1 MARARLSACLIV
13 KDESDQ
19 LPRCLRSLAPVADQV
34 VVVDTG
40 SRDGTVEVAR
50 AHGARV
56 AVVPWRGD
64 FSAARNAALG
74 LASGD
79 WILVLDADEE
89 LDDSTLPQLR
99 QALSAPG
106 AEAYWCR
113 VVSYLGE
120 TPDDGNVVENQSVRL
135 FRNRR
140 AYRFRGRIHEQILPA
155 LAEAGAQP
163 QASPVTILHYG
174 YLSSVVAL
182 KQKIAR
188 NAALLEEETARHPED
203 AFSWFNLGTEHLRAQ
218 RLAEAE
224 EAFRR
229 SLLLTGPE
237 KPRYL
242 SVAVRNLVLT
252 LRAQGK
258 HAEVLEV
265 LRQYQS
271 VFPDYTDLVYL
282 EGLTHADLLDWESVE
297 GAMRRALE
305 LGDAPSEHYLVLHGA
320 GGELARL
327 WLGIAEAERGRG
339 SSALRSIAAAAD
351 ALPHDPLALEH
362 LARLALRLEGPAG
375 ALARLLPV
383 ARRGT
388 QAARRVAR
396 ALAKAG
402 AYAEA
407 LTALRAGDDSEDPQ
421 VAVFV
426 GECLFRLGRISEAI
440 ETFLGVP
447 EGHPARLPALLDAVV
462 ASLVAGD
469 DRAAGEYLA
478 RAQALEPRGVDVLFR
493 AFRAVLEVVRGT
505 GGRIDVPDDERP
517 VALAL
522 VRNLVRAAL
531 SQGQTRLASRLS
543 LLLRLLGLSDGE
555 ALCLMGKLAYLSG
568 CGDLA
573 GQYLSRAYAQG
584 GLDAEG
590 CAIAADLHYQ
600 AGHLEDAVVLY
611 RAFVETA
618 SRGALATYL
627 QAASAALRLHRLGEA
642 LHFLQCGLVHYPQA
656 SLLRDARE
664 RIQALG
670 SARPA

>member
-1 MARARLSACLIV
+1 MLVARARLSACLIV

-19 LPRCLRSLAPVADQV
+19 LPRCLRSLAPVADEV

-79 WILVLDADEE
+79 WILVLDA
-89 LDDSTLPQLR
+89 
-99 QALSAPG
+99 
-106 AEAYWCR
+106 
-113 VVSYLGE
+113 
-120 TPDDGNVVENQSVRL
+120 DDGNVVENQSVRL

-351 ALPHDPLALEH
+351 ALPHDPLALE
-362 LARLALRLEGPAG
+362 
-375 ALARLLPV
+375 
-383 ARRGT
+383 
-388 QAARRVAR
+388 
-396 ALAKAG
+396 
-402 AYAEA
+402 
-407 LTALRAGDDSEDPQ
+407 
-421 VAVFV
+421 
-426 GECLFRLGRISEAI
+426 
-440 ETFLGVP
+440 
-447 EGHPARLPALLDAVV
+447 
-462 ASLVAGD
+462 
-469 DRAAGEYLA
+469 
-478 RAQALEPRGVDVLFR
+478 
-493 AFRAVLEVVRGT
+493 
-505 GGRIDVPDDERP
+505 
-517 VALAL
+517 
-522 VRNLVRAAL
+522 
-531 SQGQTRLASRLS
+531 
-543 LLLRLLGLSDGE
+543 
-555 ALCLMGKLAYLSG
+555 
-568 CGDLA
+568 
-573 GQYLSRAYAQG
+573 
-584 GLDAEG
+584 
-590 CAIAADLHYQ
+590 
-600 AGHLEDAVVLY
+600 
-611 RAFVETA
+611 
-618 SRGALATYL
+618 
-627 QAASAALRLHRLGEA
+627 
-642 LHFLQCGLVHYPQA
+642 
-656 SLLRDARE
+656 
-664 RIQALG
+664 
-670 SARPA
+670 